1 MDNLFES
8 LIMDDPNSI
17 DYLLTE
23 SDDIDMDDTF
33 EIKERLKKIRN
44 VLFLAAGA
52 LALLS
57 FIKNKIND
65 MNKKKLFEKNTRN
78 LAKAISMEKEKL
90 QNNRDKYKEM
100 SKNRKNF
107 NYRERKACKNLAA
120 EIDNQLVYIT
130 NMQKKVSRISEN
142 YCKANNLNLLNASN
156 ELMARYKAKGDER
169 YTRFQVYQSMK
180 DYNSSVKP
188 LKKKRRKKIW

>member
-107 NYRERKACKNLAA
+107 NHRERKACKNLAA

-169 YTRFQVYQSMK
+169 YTRFSVYQSMK